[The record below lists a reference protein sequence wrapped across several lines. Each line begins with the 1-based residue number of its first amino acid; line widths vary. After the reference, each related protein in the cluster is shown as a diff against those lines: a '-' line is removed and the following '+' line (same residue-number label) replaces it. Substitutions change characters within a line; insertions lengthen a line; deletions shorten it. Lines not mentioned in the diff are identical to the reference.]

1 MPTYSFIKIVDNDNP
16 SDFMIDVTTMSN
28 WRSRMSAVRT
38 QCIRHLDYD
47 IGRER
52 DIYRF
57 FFLDY
62 SFYRV
67 ERGNFPNLASAR
79 VYRDEL
85 HKRLKAK
92 RLELSDRHIN

>member
-47 IGRER
+47 IGRRR

-62 SFYRV
+62 SFYQV
-67 ERGNFPNLASAR
+67 ERGVFPNLATAR

-85 HKRLKAK
+85 HQDLVNKRLRMIAK
-92 RLELSDRHIN
+92 TT